1 MKNIWKTVSVL
12 LCTVLLISAPAQV
25 CATEKTAAD
34 YKEEIRE
41 KKEQAEE
48 HKQEMRSS
56 ESKVDMMEEAVAG
69 LNSEKKELQVA
80 KNELSATVEALD
92 AQLTNVQEV
101 LVELG
106 EDIDRKTKQVENIK
120 NRLREAEANQDEQY
134 ASMKQRIKFMYEK
147 GDTAYITMVFGAQNL
162 TDMLNKAEYIEE
174 VSAYDRQLL
183 NEYTETKYR
192 VINLKDKLEVEQAS
206 LLETQEQAEI
216 QEYQM
221 SMLIDQKNGE
231 IEKYESEIST
241 KEDAIKEYEAM
252 IASQNATIAAL
263 EASILQAEREAD
275 ALQKELEES
284 GLSDNDIDSSS
295 SSKPVT
301 TQQVFSGPF
310 CMPAPSYTR
319 VSDDYGNRIH
329 PILGVKQFHN
339 GIDFAA
345 PGGSPILAAQSGT
358 VIAAAYSSTMGN
370 YIMINHG
377 GGVITIYMHAS
388 ALYVSA
394 GQTVTKGQKIAAVG
408 TTGRSTGNHLHFSV
422 RVNGSYVSPWSYL

>member
-12 LCTVLLISAPAQV
+12 LCTVLLISAPVQV
-25 CATEKTAAD
+25 YATEKTAAD

-41 KKEQAEE
+41 RKEKAEE
-48 HKQEMRSS
+48 QKQEIQTS
-56 ESKVDMMEEAVAG
+56 ESKVDMMEDAVAG

-80 KNELSATVEALD
+80 KDELSDTVEQLD

-101 LVELG
+101 LTQLE

-263 EASILQAEREAD
+263 EASILKAEREAE

-301 TQQVFSGPF
+301 TQQIFSGPF

-408 TTGRSTGNHLHFSV
+408 STGRSTGNHLHFSV

>member
-48 HKQEMRSS
+48 HKQEMRAS

-69 LNSEKKELQVA
+69 LNSEKKELQVV

-241 KEDAIKEYEAM
+241 KEGAIKEYEAM

-408 TTGRSTGNHLHFSV
+408 RTGRSTGNHLHFSV

>member
-1 MKNIWKTVSVL
+1 MRNIWKMSSIL
-12 LCTVLLISAPAQV
+12 LCTVLLIMTPAQV
-25 CATEKTAAD
+25 LATEKTAAD
-34 YKEEIRE
+34 YKEEIQE
-41 KKEQAEE
+41 KKNKAEE
-48 HKQEMRSS
+48 QKQEMKDS
-56 ESKVDMMEEAVAG
+56 ESKVGMMEETVAG
-69 LNSEKKELQVA
+69 LNSEKKELQIA
-80 KNELSATVEALD
+80 KDELSATVEELD
-92 AQLTNVQEV
+92 TKLSGVQEV
-101 LVELG
+101 LTELE
-106 EDIDRKTKQVENIK
+106 EDIERKTTQIEKTKE
-120 NRLREAEANQDEQY
+120 RLREAESNQDEQY
-134 ASMKQRIKFMYEK
+134 TSMKQRIKFMYEK
-147 GDTAYITMVFGAQNL
+147 GDVAYISMVFGAQNL
-162 TDMLNKAEYIEE
+162 TEMLNKAEYIEE
-174 VSAYDRQLL
+174 LSAYDRKLL
-183 NEYTETKYR
+183 DEYTETKYR
-192 VINLKDKLEVEQAS
+192 VINLKDKLETEQVS
-206 LLETQEQAEI
+206 LMETQEQAAI
-216 QEYQM
+216 QEQQM
-221 SMLIDQKNGE
+221 TSLINQKNGE
-231 IEKYESEIST
+231 IEKYESEIDT

-263 EASILQAEREAD
+263 EASILQAEREAE

-284 GLSDNDIDSSS
+284 GLSDNDIDSAP

-329 PILGVKQFHN
+329 PILGVKLFHN

-377 GGVITIYMHAS
+377 GGVITVYMHAS

>member
-25 CATEKTAAD
+25 YATEKTAAD

-41 KKEQAEE
+41 RKEKAEE
-48 HKQEMRSS
+48 QKQEVQTS
-56 ESKVDMMEEAVAG
+56 ESKVDMMEDAVAG

-80 KNELSATVEALD
+80 KDELSDTVEQLD

-101 LVELG
+101 LTQLE

-263 EASILQAEREAD
+263 EASILKAEREAE

-408 TTGRSTGNHLHFSV
+408 RTGRSTGNHLHFSV